1 MSSFQLLLEVMLIRE
16 KYTDDEIQDVIQVI
30 KGFNKPSPLLD
41 LMHSLQESNTALSL
55 QSQNKKAQKKKLYN
69 PSSVVESLR
78 VSEPEKHVLLL
89 GIEKDLFEKRLLPE
103 IQLLKKYC
111 QTLGIKVLSRTSRE
125 SMVKEIV
132 NLFVNLSLSDIEKA
146 IKLAQKIETEQ
157 ISESD
162 YLKLAN
168 YIIKS
173 DGLK

>member
-1 MSSFQLLLEVMLIRE
+1 
-16 KYTDDEIQDVIQVI
+16 
-30 KGFNKPSPLLD
+30 
-41 LMHSLQESNTALSL
+41 
-55 QSQNKKAQKKKLYN
+55 
-69 PSSVVESLR
+69 
-78 VSEPEKHVLLL
+78 
-89 GIEKDLFEKRLLPE
+89 
-103 IQLLKKYC
+103 
-111 QTLGIKVLSRTSRE
+111 
-125 SMVKEIV
+125 MVKEIV